1 MASPPNQ
8 ELAKKVWDHLL
19 LPRLVHITNYG
30 IYALSLNFYPGMYI
44 IELGNEI
51 KGFGGGEG
59 IQGRGEEIQRE
70 GVEKGV
76 KKRKEGGKEKRR
88 KKEEKRGRKERG
100 REKSQI
106 VGP

>member
-19 LPRLVHITNYG
+19 QRLVHITNYG

-59 IQGRGEEIQRE
+59 IQRRGEEIQRE

-76 KKRKEGGKEKRR
+76 KKG
-88 KKEEKRGRKERG
+88 KEEKKKGGKRKRKGE
-100 REKSQI
+100 EKK
-106 VGP
+106 GEGK

>member
-70 GVEKGV
+70 VVEKGV
-76 KKRKEGGKEKRR
+76 KKRKGGKRKR
-88 KKEEKRGRKERG
+88 KGEEKKGEGK
-100 REKSQI
+100 
-106 VGP
+106 